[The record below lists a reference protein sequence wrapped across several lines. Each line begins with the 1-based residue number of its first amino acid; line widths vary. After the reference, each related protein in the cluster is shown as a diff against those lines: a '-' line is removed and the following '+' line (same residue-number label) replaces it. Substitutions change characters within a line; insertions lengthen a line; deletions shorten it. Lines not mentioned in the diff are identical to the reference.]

1 MKKIVSISVFIILF
15 SFSTI
20 CLAGIMQP
28 KTGNSATE
36 PAVIVVSNNFYQCR
50 YNIVPYKK
58 IVDGETVSGYSYD
71 YIELKEVSEASI
83 EEALT
88 KNGQSCDHKTVIEL
102 ILAELQ

>member
-1 MKKIVSISVFIILF
+1 MKKLISISAFIILF
-15 SFSTI
+15 STI
-20 CLAGIMQP
+20 CSAGVMQP
-28 KTGNSATE
+28 KTGNSVSM
-36 PAVIVVSNNFYQCR
+36 PAVIVMSNNFYQCR

-58 IVDGETVSGYSYD
+58 TVDGETVSGYSYD

>member
-1 MKKIVSISVFIILF
+1 MKKLISISVFIILF
-15 SFSTI
+15 STI
-20 CLAGIMQP
+20 CSAGVMQP

-58 IVDGETVSGYSYD
+58 IVDGETVSGFSYD
-71 YIELKEVSEASI
+71 YIELKSISESAI

-88 KNGQSCDHKTVIEL
+88 KNGQSCDQAEVIKS
-102 ILAELQ
+102 IVAEKGQL